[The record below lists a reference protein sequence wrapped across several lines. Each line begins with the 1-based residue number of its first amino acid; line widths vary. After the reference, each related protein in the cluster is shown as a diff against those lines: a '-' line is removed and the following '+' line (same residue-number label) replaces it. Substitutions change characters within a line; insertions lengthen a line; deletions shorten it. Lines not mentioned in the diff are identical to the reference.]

1 MKRLYSSF
9 IPVAAAALMCT
20 SCSTHYR
27 LAGIERS
34 RILIDA
40 RYDANP
46 DKEAAEYL
54 RPYTARVDSIMS
66 PVVGRTA
73 HYMAV
78 SRLESELSN
87 LLSDI
92 LIWASA
98 KFNETPDFAVYNV
111 GGIRAALA
119 EGKVTT
125 GDIVDVA
132 PFENR
137 ICFVSLTGAQVRELF
152 GQIAARGGEGLS
164 HSVRI
169 VATSDRKLKSATI
182 NGKPIDDSRTYRI
195 ATLDYLAQGNDG
207 MEAFKHKTD
216 MVAPEGEAN
225 NIRNFICDY
234 FREQQKE
241 GKAVSSQVE
250 GRMVI
255 EK

>member
-1 MKRLYSSF
+1 MKTFL
-9 IPVAAAALMCT
+9 PVVALLLAT
-20 SCSTHYR
+20 SCHSPYHLTSVDR
-27 LAGIERS
+27 T
-34 RILIDA
+34 RILVDS
-40 RYDANP
+40 RYDAHP
-46 DKEAAEYL
+46 DAQAAEFIK
-54 RPYTARVDSIMS
+54 PYEKEVNEKMS
-66 PVVGRTA
+66 PVVGATA
-73 HYMAV
+73 HPMRA
-78 SRLESELSN
+78 LKPESDLGN
-87 LLSDI
+87 LLADVLVWGGKLFS
-92 LIWASA
+92 
-98 KFNETPDFAVYNV
+98 ETPDFGVYNV

-207 MEAFKHKTD
+207 MEAFKHKTN